1 MDNWYNTIEYQT
13 HVAEQLEA
21 LGDTKYEHEAYEF
34 ALEAYQHVPEY
45 HENIPAPPPNLG
57 LAYHVSAFNFAH
69 CYVLHAKE
77 VFEDPKYTLS
87 SWGVFSS
94 VDIGEIV
101 YGLVRIGLLDQ
112 GPEDKKE
119 QFEGLFLITDV
130 L

>member
-13 HVAEQLEA
+13 HVAEKLEA
-21 LGDTKYEHEAYEF
+21 LGETKYDREAYEF
-34 ALEAYQHVPEY
+34 ALEAYQYAPEY
-45 HENIPAPPPNLG
+45 HENIPTPPPNLG

-77 VFEDPKYTLS
+77 VFEAPKDTLS

-94 VDIGEIV
+94 TDIGEIV

>member
-13 HVAEQLEA
+13 YVAEKLEE
-21 LGDTKYEHEAYEF
+21 LGETKYDLEAYEF
-34 ALEAYQHVPEY
+34 ALEAYQYAPEY
-45 HENIPAPPPNLG
+45 HENIPAPPSNLG

-77 VFEDPKYTLS
+77 VFEAPKDTLS

-94 VDIGEIV
+94 MDIGEIV
-101 YGLVRIGLLDQ
+101 YGLVSIGLLDQ

-119 QFEGLFLITDV
+119 QFEELFLITDV